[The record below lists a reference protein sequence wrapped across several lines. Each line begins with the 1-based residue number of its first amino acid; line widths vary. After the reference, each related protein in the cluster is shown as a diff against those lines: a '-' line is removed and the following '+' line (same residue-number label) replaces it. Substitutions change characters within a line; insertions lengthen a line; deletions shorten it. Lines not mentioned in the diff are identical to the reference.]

1 MERAT
6 QSPGQVSSNVEGAQN
21 ESGLFSSESLPNILR
36 LISAGSPLPEIL
48 NVIARLVESQGEGLF
63 CTIWLPDEQGNY
75 LYCAAAPSL
84 PGFSDHV
91 GRMEVSPKGASCGTA
106 VYRREPVYVTDILAD
121 PRWDDYRQLMLP
133 YGIRSVWSRP
143 LFTSE
148 GKVLGTFAILYREA
162 RSPGTSDLQL
172 IEDASHITGI
182 AIERH
187 INEAKLRQVVDTIP
201 ALVWSNLP
209 DGPND
214 FSNQRWQDYT
224 GISSEEAQGWGWQ
237 AAVHP
242 DDLPKLME
250 TWLGMVA
257 AGKAGEFEA
266 RLRRKNGVFRWFLCR
281 IEPLRDES
289 GKVLRW
295 FGTATDIDT
304 LKQTEEKLRE
314 DERERERLKDELRH
328 ERDRLRLLLEITNS
342 MTSKLDLRRLVEVLS
357 TSLLRVTRCD
367 FCALLL
373 PDADSGQLRVT
384 TLYNP
389 EARGSL
395 CDGTLIPIHG
405 SSCDKAFR
413 TGKTQHF
420 NNYEEVRDDP
430 EYFGSS
436 VGRPFY
442 QRVVAEGLVS
452 GCDLPLVG
460 RGGVVGVL
468 AALKR
473 SERAY
478 SKDDVTF
485 LEQVAG
491 QVAIAVENALDY
503 EKATK
508 DRDKET
514 KQRLY
519 LEEEIRSE
527 FTEIVGESRAL
538 KTALSLVSVVAP
550 TDSTVLVLGET
561 GTGKELVARAIHK
574 LSSRSEKAFVKLNCA
589 AIPLGLLESELFGHE
604 KGAFTGA
611 IGQKTGR
618 FELADKGT
626 LFLDE
631 VGDIPLE
638 LQAKLLRVL
647 QEQEF
652 ERLGS
657 NRTHKVDVRLI
668 AATHRDLPAMV
679 KQGAFREDLYY
690 RMKVFPILIPAL
702 RQRAEDIPKLVRHF
716 TEVYARR
723 VNKKIEEIPSETM
736 DALVRYRWP
745 GNVRELQNFIERAVI
760 LSPHTTLRAPTSELE
775 PSHAPKQS
783 EIILTGLAQVE
794 RDHILRALEASNW
807 VIAGANGAAVRLGM
821 KRTSFVYRMKKL
833 GISRPAASPQKL
845 AAKG

>member
-84 PGFSDHV
+84 TGFSDHV
-91 GRMEVSPKGASCGTA
+91 GRTEVCPKGASCGTA
-106 VYRREPVYVTDILAD
+106 VYRRESVYVTDILTD
-121 PRWDDYRQLMLP
+121 PSWDDYRHLMLP

-148 GKVLGTFAILYREA
+148 GKVLGTFAILYRES
-162 RSPGTSDLQL
+162 RSPDTADLQL
-172 IEDASHITGI
+172 IENASHITGI

-187 INEAKLRQVVDTIP
+187 MNEQ
-201 ALVWSNLP
+201 AL
-209 DGPND
+209 
-214 FSNQRWQDYT
+214 QR
-224 GISSEEAQGWGWQ
+224 
-237 AAVHP
+237 
-242 DDLPKLME
+242 
-250 TWLGMVA
+250 
-257 AGKAGEFEA
+257 
-266 RLRRKNGVFRWFLCR
+266 
-281 IEPLRDES
+281 
-289 GKVLRW
+289 
-295 FGTATDIDT
+295 
-304 LKQTEEKLRE
+304 
-314 DERERERLKDELRH
+314 

-342 MTSKLDLRRLVEVLS
+342 MTSKLDLRRLVEALS
-357 TSLLRVTRCD
+357 TDLLRVTRCD
-367 FCALLL
+367 FCSLLL
-373 PDADSGQLRVT
+373 PDADSGELRMT
-384 TLYNP
+384 ILYNP
-389 EARGSL
+389 EPRGYV
-395 CDGTLIPIHG
+395 CDGIIPIHG
-405 SSCDKAFR
+405 SLCGKAFW

-420 NNYEEVRDDP
+420 NHVDEHRNDP
-430 EYFGSS
+430 ETFGSS
-436 VGRPFY
+436 VGRPYY
-442 QRVVAEGLVS
+442 QRHIQEGLIS
-452 GCDLPLVG
+452 GCDLPLIG

-478 SKDDVTF
+478 SKDDVAF

-503 EKATK
+503 EKAIK

-527 FTEIVGESRAL
+527 FTEIVGESQTL
-538 KTALSLVSVVAP
+538 KAALSLASVVAP
-550 TDSTVLVLGET
+550 TDSSVLILGET

-574 LSSRSEKAFVKLNCA
+574 LGTRSEKAFVKLNCA

-611 IGQKTGR
+611 IAQKTGR

-679 KQGAFREDLYY
+679 KQGTFREDLYY
-690 RMKVFPILIPAL
+690 RLKVFPIHVPAL
-702 RQRAEDIPKLVRHF
+702 RQRTEDIPKLVLHF
-716 TEVYARR
+716 TTLHARR
-723 VNKKIEEIPSETM
+723 MNKRIEEIPSETM
-736 DALVRYRWP
+736 EALVRYPWP

-760 LSPHTTLRAPTSELE
+760 LSPQSTLRAPTSELE
-775 PSHAPKQS
+775 SFQTPKQ
-783 EIILTGLAQVE
+783 TNTPMNGLAEVE
-794 RDHILRALEASNW
+794 REHILRALEVSNW
-807 VIAGANGAAVRLGM
+807 VIGGRNGAAERLGM
-821 KRTSFVYRMKKL
+821 KRTSLVYRMKKL
-833 GISRPAASPQKL
+833 LISRPALASQKRSV
-845 AAKG
+845 AGAGGGD